1 MLFMAILMGSHNVMV
16 REAQRETTMIGA
28 NYQGYDWRRNGRNCL
43 PLLCFLLNGV
53 NAVYC
58 RQAIGQGAT
67 PSTTSAKNVTVQKV
81 ENAGLLFTDNPA
93 GVSGVDAGY
102 SLPMGNRTLWLFGD
116 VFLLAPTDPAKP
128 YVGGVSNCGLL
139 VPAGQGVAPLRQ
151 YTFLTDAKTGLAHS
165 LLRNAPGEGNEIR
178 YWPFGGWYDN
188 AAHQVYLYYARI
200 RNTGGGPLDFR
211 IEGHGLAVADAGP
224 SLSALAGLQ
233 FRRLD
238 AAPGQPLWWTDLPK
252 STAPPT
258 LQQPP
263 GQSANQSADP
273 SANRLPNPPT
283 GMGAAQS
290 PPTKSPLFGS
300 AVVSGTNDGFLYVV
314 GVQERGGRKW
324 GKLARVP
331 AKQIADLRAYEYY
344 VGLRPAERGIYWSR
358 DISEAADVDGLND
371 FPNELSVSYNAY
383 LGGWLAVHSVNV
395 SDKVRLSFASKLTG
409 PYKTI
414 GEIGAPHK
422 AFARAFCYAGK
433 EHPELRQASGR
444 IIYITYVDSDRYW
457 LQLLKVTLQK

>member
-1 MLFMAILMGSHNVMV
+1 M
-16 REAQRETTMIGA
+16 
-28 NYQGYDWRRNGRNCL
+28 
-43 PLLCFLLNGV
+43 
-53 NAVYC
+53 
-58 RQAIGQGAT
+58 
-67 PSTTSAKNVTVQKV
+67 QKV

-116 VFLLAPTDPAKP
+116 VFLLAPTDPAKS
-128 YVGGVSNCGLL
+128 YVGGVSNCGLF
-139 VPAGQGVAPLRQ
+139 VPAGQGIAPLRQ

-165 LLRNAPGEGNEIR
+165 LLPNAPGEGNEIR
-178 YWPFGGWYDN
+178 YWPFGGWYDDT
-188 AAHQVYLYYARI
+188 AHQVYLYYARV

-211 IEGHGLAVADAGP
+211 IEGHGLAVAPAPANAATPAD
-224 SLSALAGLQ
+224 LQ

-238 AAPGQPLWWTDLPK
+238 AAPGQTLWWTDLPK
-252 STAPPT
+252 STPAPAP
-258 LQQPP
+258 QQSS
-263 GQSANQSADP
+263 GQSANQSAGQSLAQP
-273 SANRLPNPPT
+273 ISAKL
-283 GMGAAQS
+283 
-290 PPTKSPLFGS
+290 PLFGS

-331 AKQIADLRAYEYY
+331 PKQITDLRAYEYY
-344 VGLRPAERGIYWSR
+344 AQAEQNGKGPRWNR
-358 DISEAADVDGLND
+358 DAANASDVDGLND
-371 FPNELSVSYNAY
+371 FPNELSVAYNPY

-395 SDKVRLSFASKLTG
+395 SDKMRLSVAPHPWG
-409 PYKTI
+409 PYKTL

-433 EHPELRQASGR
+433 EHPELRQANGR
-444 IIYITYVDSDRYW
+444 ILYITYVDSDRYW

>member
-1 MLFMAILMGSHNVMV
+1 ML
-16 REAQRETTMIGA
+16 
-28 NYQGYDWRRNGRNCL
+28 
-43 PLLCFLLNGV
+43 LLCCLACQS
-53 NAVYC
+53 NAAYC
-58 RQAIGQGAT
+58 RQT
-67 PSTTSAKNVTVQKV
+67 PAHSAPAQNAMAQNATVQKV

-116 VFLLAPTDPAKP
+116 VFLLAPTDPSKS

-139 VPAGQGVAPLRQ
+139 APAGQGAAPLHK

-165 LLRNAPGEGNEIR
+165 LLPNAPGEGNEIR

-211 IEGHGLAVADAGP
+211 IEGHGLAVADAP
-224 SLSALAGLQ
+224 ANAAAPTDLQ

-238 AAPGQPLWWTDLPK
+238 AAPDQMLWWNDLPK
-252 STAPPT
+252 SPSAQVP
-258 LQQPP
+258 QQPP
-263 GQSANQSADP
+263 GQSASRSASPTANP
-273 SANRLPNPPT
+273 SAGRPP
-283 GMGAAQS
+283 AQ
-290 PPTKSPLFGS
+290 PIPAKLPLFGS
-300 AVVSGTNDGFLYVV
+300 AVVSGTTDGFLYIV
-314 GVQERGGRKW
+314 GVQERGERKW

-331 AKQIADLRAYEYY
+331 PKQITNLRAYEYY
-344 VGLRPAERGIYWSR
+344 AQAEQNGTGPRWSR
-358 DISEAADVDGLND
+358 DAGEAADVDGLND

-395 SDKVRLSFASKLTG
+395 SDKVRLSVAPHPWG
-409 PYKTI
+409 PYKPI

-433 EHPELRQASGR
+433 EHPELRQANGR
-444 IIYITYVDSDRYW
+444 ILYITYVDSDRYW